1 MKLGIVTPQIWSKS
15 FEELMEYMKRHDL
28 VLEVVLPPS
37 KILVECSLFDL
48 VDRIMDF
55 TDLKV
60 TAMRIPE
67 ILFKDHWI
75 SSVFEK
81 ILMAADE
88 LNCRYLVS
96 RPPRKDRGN
105 TIFSEELTE
114 LLLNYKKT
122 ICWDSC
128 FTEKRFLHSFDAA
141 KQFIGGFVGAPFGLS
156 YTFSRVGDVSVNE
169 ILEHSGYI
177 KLVHVQNMDP
187 SGRPIP
193 IFRPEG
199 ILNIYNLLADLIKG
213 GYNGLIMLEYP
224 RQYMNSYID
233 DLVRAKQYIIRILEK
248 KP

>member
-15 FEELMEYMKRHDL
+15 FEELMECVKRRDL

-37 KILVECSLFDL
+37 KKLMECSLFDL
-48 VDRIMDF
+48 VDRVTDF

-60 TAMRIPE
+60 VAMRVPE
-67 ILFKDHWI
+67 ILFKDRWI
-75 SSVFEK
+75 SDVFEK
-81 ILMAADE
+81 VLMAADE
-88 LNCRYLVS
+88 LGCRYLVS
-96 RPPRKDRGN
+96 KPPRKDGGN
-105 TIFSEELTE
+105 TVFSDELTD

-122 ICWDSC
+122 ICWDNC

-141 KQFIGGFVGAPFGLS
+141 KRFIGRFVGVPFGLS
-156 YTFSRVGDVSVNE
+156 YTFSRVNDVSVNE

-177 KLVHVQNMDP
+177 KLIHVQNIDL

-199 ILNIYNLLADLIKG
+199 VLNIYDLLANLVKG
-213 GYNGLIMLEYP
+213 GYNGVIMLEYP
-224 RQYMNSYID
+224 RQYMNSYVD
-233 DLVRAKQYIIRILEK
+233 DLIRAKQYIIRILEK